1 MIQDY
6 LNVNG
11 GQVFYTVS
19 GDGPPII
26 LIHGN
31 FNDHRIW
38 NEQVN
43 SFSSSYKLISYD
55 LRGYGLSSTP
65 LSSFSNVE
73 DLKAL
78 VDSLKVHTLTLVGSS
93 LGGGVA
99 VDFALTYPHLVN
111 NLILVSPSINGNSFP
126 MKMMWQGIKNHLNVR
141 IKGREKAIESFI
153 NNPFWQYYFPNLGK
167 EQARSKVIHNVRNI
181 RNFCRFSPNLTTVV
195 KPYAFNRLQ
204 EINTPTLII
213 TSDQDH
219 SSNIVTADILHQK
232 IELSSKIMMQ
242 GCGHLPFI
250 EEPHEFNQYVL
261 EFISNPKS
269 IHDAKSNLN
278 LNDMLVR

>member
-6 LNVNG
+6 LDING

-19 GDGPPII
+19 GDGDPII

-38 NEQVN
+38 DEQVN
-43 SFSSSYKLISYD
+43 SIFLNYKLIRYD

-73 DLKAL
+73 DLRTL
-78 VDSLKVHTLTLVGSS
+78 VDSLKLYNLTLVGSS
-93 LGGGVA
+93 LGGGIA
-99 VDFALTYPHLVN
+99 VDFTLTYPHLVN

-126 MKMMWQGIKNHLNVR
+126 KKMMWQGIKNYLLVR
-141 IKGREKAIESFI
+141 LKGHEKAIESFI
-153 NNPFWQYYFPNLGK
+153 NNPFWQYYFPSKGK
-167 EQARSKVIHNVRNI
+167 EAARSKVIHNVRNI
-181 RNFCRFSPNLTTVV
+181 RNFCRFSPNLTAVV
-195 KPYAFNRLQ
+195 KPYAFNRLH
-204 EINTPTLII
+204 EINKPTLII

-219 SSNIVTADILHQK
+219 SSNIIVADTLHQI
-232 IELSSKIMMQ
+232 IECSSKITMQ

-250 EEPHEFNQYVL
+250 EEPLEFNQHVL
-261 EFISNPKS
+261 EFISNQKS
-269 IHDAKSNLN
+269 FHDAKSI
-278 LNDMLVR
+278 

>member
-1 MIQDY
+1 MLQDY
-6 LNVNG
+6 LNVKG

-19 GDGPPII
+19 GEGNPII

-38 NEQVN
+38 DEQVN
-43 SFSSSYKLISYD
+43 SFSLNYKLISYD

-65 LSSFSNVE
+65 FSSFSNVE

-78 VDSLKVHTLTLVGSS
+78 VDCLKLRNLTLVGSS
-93 LGGGVA
+93 SGGGIA
-99 VDFALTYPHLVN
+99 VDFALTHPHLVN
-111 NLILVSPSINGNSFP
+111 KLILVSPSISGNSFP
-126 MKMMWQGIKNHLNVR
+126 MKMMWQGINNHLKVR
-141 IKGREKAIESFI
+141 LKGREKAIESFI
-153 NNPFWQYYFPNLGK
+153 NNPFWQYYFPKIEK
-167 EQARSKVIHNVRNI
+167 EEARNKVIDNVRNI
-181 RNFCRFSPNLTTVV
+181 RNFCRFSPNLTAVV
-195 KPYAFNRLQ
+195 KPYAFHRLQ
-204 EINTPTLII
+204 EINIPTLII

-219 SSNIVTADILHQK
+219 SSNIITADILHQK
-232 IELSSKIMMQ
+232 IKLSSKIMMQ

-269 IHDAKSNLN
+269 QRL
-278 LNDMLVR
+278 LLV